1 MLYVVCVRKEEYGI
15 VSNFTIYLVKFK
27 ALNCL
32 TKIVFL
38 FKKKKKNSMRNKYM
52 KNIINILAPK
62 TIS

>member
-38 FKKKKKNSMRNKYM
+38 FKKKKNSMRNKYM